1 VLDAHAHGRVNIKFA
16 QVRWGNPADLRR
28 LAARTEFAADRA
40 RAEADGELLPNLALV
55 VQHHV
60 ARICVNPGQVDDF
73 DLDAGLFPDLAHDG
87 VADVVAA
94 GESPP
99 AVV

>member
-1 VLDAHAHGRVNIKFA
+1 
-16 QVRWGNPADLRR
+16 
-28 LAARTEFAADRA
+28 
-40 RAEADGELLPNLALV
+40 
-55 VQHHV
+55 V